1 VRLFLPFLVGLTVSF
16 AFRSSASAAPPNFVV
31 ILLDDVGYSD
41 IGCFGSKV
49 NRTPRL
55 DQLANEGLRLTS
67 FYAQTVCGPSRAALL
82 TGRYPTRVGGGW
94 RTESSEITIAEV
106 LKTVGYATCCIGKW
120 DISQRRSQPGLIPN
134 DQGFDEYFGPL
145 GANDNG
151 AVTLFRNRDEIQT
164 TRDMASLTKSYT
176 DEAIDF
182 ITHHKDKP
190 FFLYLPHTMAHVVI
204 DASAQFKG
212 KSNNELYG
220 DVIEELDWNIGR
232 LIDAL
237 KTQGVADN
245 TIVVFTTDNGPW
257 SGPEARYRKSHG
269 DKLATGTAKPLR
281 SGKGSA
287 YEGGFR
293 VPTIVWGPKLIPAG
307 RENDAIS
314 STLDLLPTIATLAGA
329 KAPTDR
335 PLDGF
340 DQSALF
346 TGKSTTSSRD
356 RFFYHVKEELHA
368 VRQGDWK
375 LMIPNRMRFFAYTG
389 DAKVTT
395 PELYN
400 LREDIGETK
409 NVADKHPEIVQRLT
423 AMIAEVPA
431 RSGPEEPE
439 RDVPRPMTNK
449 K

>member
-55 DQLANEGLRLTS
+55 DQLAKEGLRLTS

-182 ITHHKDKP
+182 IIHHKDEP
-190 FFLYLPHTMAHVVI
+190 FFLYLPYTMAHVVI
-204 DASAQFKG
+204 DASEQFKG

-220 DVIEELDWNIGR
+220 DVIEELD
-232 LIDAL
+232 
-237 KTQGVADN
+237 
-245 TIVVFTTDNGPW
+245 
-257 SGPEARYRKSHG
+257 
-269 DKLATGTAKPLR
+269 
-281 SGKGSA
+281 
-287 YEGGFR
+287 
-293 VPTIVWGPKLIPAG
+293 
-307 RENDAIS
+307 
-314 STLDLLPTIATLAGA
+314 
-329 KAPTDR
+329 
-335 PLDGF
+335 
-340 DQSALF
+340 
-346 TGKSTTSSRD
+346 
-356 RFFYHVKEELHA
+356 
-368 VRQGDWK
+368 
-375 LMIPNRMRFFAYTG
+375 
-389 DAKVTT
+389 
-395 PELYN
+395 
-400 LREDIGETK
+400 
-409 NVADKHPEIVQRLT
+409 
-423 AMIAEVPA
+423 
-431 RSGPEEPE
+431 
-439 RDVPRPMTNK
+439 
-449 K
+449 

>member
-1 VRLFLPFLVGLTVSF
+1 VRLSLSILLGLLLFSDPV
-16 AFRSSASAAPPNFVV
+16 SSAIAAPPNFV
-31 ILLDDVGYSD
+31 IIFLDDVGYSD

-55 DQLANEGLRLTS
+55 DQLAKEGLRLTS

-94 RTESSEITIAEV
+94 RTEAEEITIAEV

-120 DISQRRSQPGLIPN
+120 DISQRRDQPGLVPN

-151 AVTLFRNRDEIQT
+151 AVTLFRNREEIET
-164 TRDMASLTKSYT
+164 TRDMGSLTKRYT
-176 DEAIDF
+176 DEAINF
-182 ITHHKDKP
+182 VNRQNEKP
-190 FFLYLPHTMAHVVI
+190 FFLYLPYTMAHVVI
-204 DASAQFKG
+204 DASEQFKG
-212 KSNNELYG
+212 KSSNELYG

-232 LIDAL
+232 LVDAL
-237 KTQGVADN
+237 KANKLDQN
-245 TIVVFTTDNGPW
+245 TVVLFTTDNGPW
-257 SGPEARYRKSHG
+257 SGLEDRFRKSHG
-269 DKLATGTAKPLR
+269 NRLATGSAKPLR

-307 RENDAIS
+307 RENDGIV
-314 STLDLLPTIATLAGA
+314 STLDLLPTFAALAGA
-329 KAPTDR
+329 NAPTDR

-340 DQSALF
+340 DQSQLL
-346 TGKSTTSSRD
+346 TGQSTKSNRD

-368 VRQGDWK
+368 VREEDWK
-375 LMIPNRMRFFAYTG
+375 LMIPGRQRFYAYTG

-400 LREDIGETK
+400 LRDDIGETK

-423 AMIAEVPA
+423 AMTSEVPA
-431 RSGPEEPE
+431 RSGPEEPD
-439 RDVPRPMTNK
+439 RDVPRPMNK
-449 K
+449 RK